1 MHVFRL
7 ADPDEDRSA
16 AGHNVVNGGEAPGK
30 EVAAEAMPGEQT
42 WTDVASSMAAAAQR
56 YLTED
61 VSVVPQYPSGLCA
74 LTCKGSN
81 NYMAYP
87 GSDKE
92 GKVIVYDM
100 TDLMCIT
107 EIQARCSP
115 IVALAFSSNGKQL
128 ATASQMGTLV

>member
-7 ADPDEDRSA
+7 ADPDEDWSA
-16 AGHNVVNGGEAPGK
+16 AGHDVVNGGEAPGK

-61 VSVVPQYPSGLCA
+61 ASVVPQYPSGLCA
-74 LTCKGSN
+74 LTCKGFN

-87 GSDKE
+87 AVTKRV
-92 GKVIVYDM
+92 K
-100 TDLMCIT
+100 
-107 EIQARCSP
+107 
-115 IVALAFSSNGKQL
+115 SS
-128 ATASQMGTLV
+128 SMI